1 MSRPRLLRPMAP
13 DLTVLGDQIEAAVQ
27 RDLKR
32 RRARRQS
39 FLNAAASIAV
49 AIPLAIA
56 VGTADLSPVQYEV
69 GAGGARA
76 SLAWTPGYD
85 ISLTHI
91 PEKPLPKIE
100 YAECLDGMDCRV
112 VTEVH
117 PVAID
122 FPPRRPAT

>member
-1 MSRPRLLRPMAP
+1 MSP
-13 DLTVLGDQIEAAVQ
+13 DLAVLGDQIEAAVKH
-27 RDLKR
+27 DLKR

-56 VGTADLSPVQYEV
+56 VGTADLTPRVQYDV
-69 GAGGARA
+69 GAAGARS

-85 ISLTHI
+85 LSLRHI
-91 PEKPLPKIE
+91 PELPTSSVE

-112 VTEVH
+112 VALVH

-122 FPPRRPAT
+122 FPPRRPSV